1 MAGLAGQGRVVDVDT
16 GAVRPGR
23 VLLQRTPAAVLFLG
37 FGPPAARLRDLA
49 FGHGSED
56 GEADPVARR
65 CRTLAEVEA
74 PGALLKRGDAG
85 AAFARPAA
93 EDRAYRRLAAVE
105 DLAKAGFDPSES
117 RVPKGDRDAGEWTRE
132 GDNGETPVSLY
143 PGHYIDE
150 LADFVEWIANAKP
163 EDEKPIRREIKRL
176 YYDVGDVQG
185 GNALNAA
192 LSDAI
197 EPGLPRQDRQAI
209 LDSIGAYAV
218 ADPAEMGQFSA
229 ALTGIVLAPQAPAL
243 RGRPQAPTAAVEA
256 SAAAAVTTGPEVAAA
271 TAVVAEEASE
281 VWKLGWAVRGHA
293 ITDALRANL
302 HRSWETID
310 DFREGIATSIKSI
323 DLRAETYQIPKL
335 LTRAIN
341 RYVDLLANYEGSG
354 LGQTVITR
362 AEITG
367 RRLNLVIPKRSMT
380 AVQRKAVAVSVERAR
395 SLGIELQVT
404 EF

>member
-192 LSDAI
+192 LSDTI
-197 EPGLPRQDRQAI
+197 DPGIPQSDRQAI
-209 LDSIGAYAV
+209 LDGISAYAI

-229 ALTGIVLAPQAPAL
+229 ALAGTVLAAQAPAL
-243 RGRPQAPTAAVEA
+243 RGRPRAASPA
-256 SAAAAVTTGPEVAAA
+256 AGPPAAAATAAAEEAAA
-271 TAVVAEEASE
+271 TAVRAERPSE
-281 VWKLGWAVRGHA
+281 VWNYGWAARGDA
-293 ITDALRANL
+293 IHEAMGANL
-302 HRSWETID
+302 QRSWKTID
-310 DFREGIATSIKSI
+310 DFRDGVATSIKSI
-323 DLRAETYQIPKL
+323 DLSARTYRDPKRLAARINKFVDWIVEYPGSELSDVRITAKEITSRRLQLVVPRGTATARQQSAITVSTLRAQTFGVKL
-335 LTRAIN
+335 
-341 RYVDLLANYEGSG
+341 
-354 LGQTVITR
+354 VIT
-362 AEITG
+362 
-367 RRLNLVIPKRSMT
+367 PY
-380 AVQRKAVAVSVERAR
+380 
-395 SLGIELQVT
+395 
-404 EF
+404 